1 MSIYLHKYSIFNSLS
16 NLEVSV
22 ELNTGQQKKAKFKLL
37 PPDPHFI
44 HSAGELLFKIFSA
57 VYEIN
62 SKSVTISSCSLDK
75 AANEI
80 LMQLIQNPK
89 LIARIML
96 ILELNNLPL
105 TLQLLEHLLQFAVNH
120 DTFISIVE
128 SMSAN
133 SLPYPL
139 YDSKDYFYYVYL
151 NRIRLADVIDLD
163 IRIPDGNAIYSIYA
177 DWNFE
182 DLVVLK
188 NIEVGAERQ
197 DHVERIEVL
206 SRPNGETEVVYF
218 YDKDNPYLPLHGT
231 EEYYDSY
238 ESFLAKR
245 YHAILKDQMKKLMQS
260 YKELLQISQI
270 TTNVFPAYMHFGMES
285 YIFHDSNSYTS
296 AFSGKVQPD
305 EEELK
310 ISDSFGF
317 MSRVI
322 FLRKNSCLS
331 CKVAD
336 VIKENLQHN
345 CNAVSSL
352 AANWISCFDRI
363 KYVELINH
371 RLTISAEPAHYKAHK
386 YNSPLLDV
394 AVHPIYQTALTIL
407 QSRYPELYKKLEK
420 KLDDFDV
427 MLYLQSF
434 VDNTIDWLYK
444 CISYAVH
451 KDNLKTYSLY
461 RNYIKDIVSDLQLIE
476 LWLAAMNKHIQTDG
490 IKQPGHELLMNDLI
504 LLSYYFELH
513 TEPDTEIHSL
523 FKSARISFL
532 HQLDILREAA
542 LAKILLQLKA
552 IAC

>member
-1 MSIYLHKYSIFNSLS
+1 MSVYLHKYSVFNSLS
-16 NLEVSV
+16 NLEVFV

-37 PPDPHFI
+37 PSGPHFI
-44 HSAGELLFKIFSA
+44 YSAGELLSKIFSA
-57 VYEIN
+57 IYETSGKPIT
-62 SKSVTISSCSLDK
+62 VSSCSLDK
-75 AANEI
+75 ATNEI

-89 LIARIML
+89 LIIRIML
-96 ILELNNLPL
+96 ILESNSLPL

-133 SLPYPL
+133 GLPYPL
-139 YDSKDYFYYVYL
+139 YDSEDYFYYAYL
-151 NRIRLADVIDLD
+151 NRIKFADVIDLD
-163 IRIPDGNAIYSIYA
+163 IRIPNGNAIYSIYT

-188 NIEVGAERQ
+188 NIEVVAEHQ

-206 SRPNGETEVVYF
+206 NRPNGETEVVYF
-218 YDKDNPYLPLHGT
+218 YDKDNPYLPLYGT

-238 ESFLAKR
+238 ETFLAKR
-245 YHAILKDQMKKLMQS
+245 YHTILKDQMKKLMQS

-270 TTNVFPAYMHFGMES
+270 TTNVFPAYMHFGMNS

-296 AFSGKVQPD
+296 AFSGKVQSD
-305 EEELK
+305 EEEFE

-317 MSRVI
+317 MSRTI

-331 CKVAD
+331 YKVAD
-336 VIKENLQHN
+336 IIKENLRHN
-345 CNAVSSL
+345 CNAISSL
-352 AANWISCFDRI
+352 AANWIGCFDRI
-363 KYVELINH
+363 KYIELINR
-371 RLTISAEPAHYKAHK
+371 RLTIYAEPAHYKAHK

-394 AVHPIYQTALTIL
+394 TIHPIYQAALTIL
-407 QSRYPELYKKLEK
+407 QSRYPEFYKKLEK

-427 MLYLQSF
+427 ILYLQSF

-451 KDNLKTYSLY
+451 RDNLKTYSLY

-476 LWLAAMNKHIQTDG
+476 LWLAAMNKHLRTDG
-490 IKQPGHELLMNDLI
+490 IKQPGYKLLMNDLI
-504 LLSYYFELH
+504 LLSYYFELR

-532 HQLDILREAA
+532 HQLDILRETA